1 MKRVREERSQPLRQ
15 SETDAAK
22 SDFIAAARRA
32 AQAAAA
38 EAEVLKRGADIAGPV
53 KALRV
58 GDLLKSRRKPI
69 LMTSTAI
76 IVALAG
82 LQLGK
87 SFMNDTAPMAALE
100 VAPMTAPQPIETA
113 SLDEF
118 PMPAEPLDLVDE
130 SIVTEAPAVEARFVG
145 PKDEPTT
152 ATKPAAIVETTGQAN
167 SPIFEPSAKE
177 ALTKPAAMADAIK
190 TAALP
195 QAPAFV
201 APTPAFDVPAEAGPA
216 PLREAATAGDAK
228 ALFEIASRY
237 SEGRGGATDMAKAA
251 QWYEK
256 SAELGFA
263 PAQFRI
269 GNFYEKGL
277 GVARD
282 IGKSKSW
289 YLKAAELG
297 VKDSQFNLGILAA
310 KGVGMPQSLEES
322 YKWFALV
329 AKTGDKD
336 AAGKRD
342 EIANSLQPDQ
352 LERARAAT
360 ELWKPKPLEPNA
372 NAVDIPE
379 AWQESQDKTASLD
392 MKKAVQNI
400 QFILNKNGYAAGEP
414 DGVMGGKTKSAITAF
429 QKDNA
434 LEPTGEVDEQ
444 LVAKLL
450 KRK

>member
-1 MKRVREERSQPLRQ
+1 
-15 SETDAAK
+15 
-22 SDFIAAARRA
+22 
-32 AQAAAA
+32 
-38 EAEVLKRGADIAGPV
+38 V

-87 SFMNDTAPMAALE
+87 AFMNDTAPQVAALD
-100 VAPMTAPQPIETA
+100 VAPITTPQPVETA

-118 PMPAEPLDLVDE
+118 PMPAEPLELVDE
-130 SIVTEAPAVEARFVG
+130 SIVTEAPAVSERFVG

-152 ATKPAAIVETTGQAN
+152 ATKPAIVETTGQAN
-167 SPIFEPSAKE
+167 APTFEPSAKE
-177 ALTKPAAMADAIK
+177 ALTKPAAMADTIQ

-195 QAPAFV
+195 QEPAFV
-201 APTPAFDVPAEAGPA
+201 APTPRFDVPVEAGPA

-237 SEGRGGATDMAKAA
+237 AEGRGGATDMAKAA
-251 QWYEK
+251 LWYEK

-277 GVARD
+277 GVTRD

-289 YLKAAELG
+289 YLKAAEQGNASAMHNLAVLFAMGADGATDNDAAARWFVRAAELG
-297 VKDSQFNLGILAA
+297 VKDSQFNLGILTA

-352 LERARAAT
+352 LARARAAA

-400 QFILNKNGYAAGEP
+400 QLILNKNGYAAGQP

-444 LVAKLL
+444 LVAELL